1 MTASIDT
8 LAKLAQTIRDRR
20 GASPE
25 TSYTAKLLHKGVD
38 KCAKKFGEEA
48 VELVIAAMEREPAHV
63 TAEAADVLYHF
74 LVLLTA
80 SGVTLDEV
88 MAELAR
94 RETKSGL
101 EEKAS
106 RKDR

>member
-1 MTASIDT
+1 M
-8 LAKLAQTIRDRR
+8 
-20 GASPE
+20 
-25 TSYTAKLLHKGVD
+25 
-38 KCAKKFGEEA
+38 
-48 VELVIAAMEREPAHV
+48 ELVIAAMEREPAHV